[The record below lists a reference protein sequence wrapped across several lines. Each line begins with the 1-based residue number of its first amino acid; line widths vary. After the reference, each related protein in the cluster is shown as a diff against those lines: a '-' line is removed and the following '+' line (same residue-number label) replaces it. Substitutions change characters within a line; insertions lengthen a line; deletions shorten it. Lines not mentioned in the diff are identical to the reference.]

1 VSNVSFWWILA
12 RSSGVMAYVLL
23 TASMVAGVFLHSRL
37 MQRMASPIAR
47 MEWHKVLAILALLM
61 VGLHGLGLVMDTFV
75 HTGWLDLIVPG
86 SASYRTLWTTF
97 GVVTLWLMLIV
108 SATAGARKHFKA
120 RTWKAIHFA
129 SYAAFIGATVHG
141 LMTGTDSGL
150 PWMLAI
156 YIASTG
162 LVAGVAARR
171 FLSDPNAPLKRRRA
185 ARAAS
190 ERAHRPVHVE
200 AVPEPAPVHVE
211 LPPLPPLHDDA
222 SGHTREFTIPTNERE

>member
-1 VSNVSFWWILA
+1 MNNVSFWWILA
-12 RSSGVMAYVLL
+12 RSSGVIAYVLL

-61 VGLHGLGLVMDTFV
+61 VGLHGLGLVMDTYV
-75 HTGWLDLIVPG
+75 NTGWLDLIVPG
-86 SASYRTLWTTF
+86 LATYRTLWTGF
-97 GVVTLWLMLIV
+97 GVVALWLMLIV

-120 RTWKAIHFA
+120 RTWKGIHFA

-162 LVAGVAARR
+162 LVVGVAARR
-171 FLSDPNAPLKRRRA
+171 FLSGPNAPLKRRRA

-190 ERAHRPVHVE
+190 ERASRPDHVE
-200 AVPEPAPVHVE
+200 AVPESTPVHVE
-211 LPPLPPLHDDA
+211 IPPLPPLHDDA
-222 SGHTREFTIPTNERE
+222 SGNTRELTMPAGDRE

>member
-1 VSNVSFWWILA
+1 
-12 RSSGVMAYVLL
+12 MAYVLL

-61 VGLHGLGLVMDTFV
+61 VGLHGLGLVMDTYV
-75 HTGWLDLIVPG
+75 NTGWLDLIVPG
-86 SASYRTLWTTF
+86 LATYRTLWTGF
-97 GVVTLWLMLIV
+97 GVVALWLMLIV
-108 SATAGARKHFKA
+108 SATAGARKLFKA
-120 RTWKAIHFA
+120 RTWKGIHFA

-141 LMTGTDSGL
+141 LWTGTDSGL

-162 LVAGVAARR
+162 LVVGVAARR
-171 FLSDPNAPLKRRRA
+171 FLSGPNAPLKRRRA

-190 ERAHRPVHVE
+190 ERASHPDHAKAVPESTPVHVE
-200 AVPEPAPVHVE
+200 I
-211 LPPLPPLHDDA
+211 PPLPPIHDDT
-222 SGHTREFTIPTNERE
+222 SDHTRELTMPAGDRG